1 MATFSDALSSISN
14 ASTRDAAKRG
24 VMGGYIWAFRTAK
37 NTLPALT
44 DKGDYR
50 LSFVQRDGD
59 QFIYTWDESAK
70 SFAYNGKVAHGT
82 NNALDNDSAPSSS
95 TALELG
101 AELLLHIGVGSDWT
115 TGAQADFEG
124 SRSGSGEW

>member
-1 MATFSDALSSISN
+1 MTFSDSLSSISN
-14 ASTRDAAKRG
+14 ATTCNAAKRG
-24 VMGGYIWAFRTAK
+24 SMGGYIWAFRTAK

-44 DKGDYR
+44 DEGDYR

-70 SFAYNGKVAHGT
+70 AFSYNGKVAHGS
-82 NNALDNDSAPSSS
+82 NNALDNDTAPVSATTLVIDS
-95 TALELG
+95 
-101 AELLLHIGVGSDWT
+101 ELLLHIGVGNDWT